1 MSQPLTAL
9 RLRAA
14 LHLLSLE
21 GADISNIVRAHA
33 QSLGLQMDVCQ
44 PLSRESA
51 AALDAVVALAA
62 HINES
67 AFAASAAAPSS
78 YEGIECGTDWF
89 GESSL
94 GEDFGDFAFPA
105 LQHREGGGQMTFQV
119 RNVFRFLFCV
129 SNLRAFFGCG
139 FFSHSA
145 CSLQK
150 LFRALS
156 IARAASLLPMKTSA
170 LTPYWQVHAATLSVV
185 LPTSTDLD
193 FSLQKRPQTLGLQ
206 RSWLRL
212 QPTTYH
218 ITLMAMAMA
227 YRTFHLR
234 HSIRRCPPHRRPV
247 LWLLQPSPPKNQ
259 LPPMR
264 KSRRE
269 SAQSPMFIG
278 AMLQLTCSRLSSQ
291 LGQN

>member
-44 PLSRESA
+44 PLPRESA

-67 AFAASAAAPSS
+67 VYAVSAAAPSS
-78 YEGIECGTDWF
+78 YEGIEGDTDWF

-94 GEDFGDFAFPA
+94 GGDFGDFAFPA

-119 RNVFRFLFCV
+119 RFVFRFLLCV
-129 SNLRAFFGCG
+129 STLRAFFG
-139 FFSHSA
+139 FVSHNS

-156 IARAASLLPMKTSA
+156 IARVASLLPIKTSV
-170 LTPYWQVHAATLSVV
+170 LTPY
-185 LPTSTDLD
+185 
-193 FSLQKRPQTLGLQ
+193 
-206 RSWLRL
+206 
-212 QPTTYH
+212 
-218 ITLMAMAMA
+218 
-227 YRTFHLR
+227 
-234 HSIRRCPPHRRPV
+234 
-247 LWLLQPSPPKNQ
+247 
-259 LPPMR
+259 
-264 KSRRE
+264 
-269 SAQSPMFIG
+269 
-278 AMLQLTCSRLSSQ
+278 
-291 LGQN
+291 